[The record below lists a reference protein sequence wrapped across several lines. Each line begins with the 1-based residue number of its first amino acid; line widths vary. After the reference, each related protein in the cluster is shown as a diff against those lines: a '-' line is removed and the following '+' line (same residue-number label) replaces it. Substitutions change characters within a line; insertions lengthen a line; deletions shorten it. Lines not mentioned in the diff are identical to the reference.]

1 MSCYWDFLTSFDSLV
16 LHACGLDHRQSNIA
30 FMIYMVIIMHELH
43 AWTIMNSMH
52 GNGWHSWFMVLQHFW
67 FLALLFVCVFWALPL
82 VYESRDSSCRHCH
95 ASHGYRQV
103 WCNIGR
109 WDRGLI
115 MAIWKAESLW
125 MSFAAL
131 FQERLA
137 RIRELK
143 ANLLSEPSTRVENT
157 FLAEAV
163 PGEEL
168 SVCYMIKSILGHAW
182 FASDSAS
189 PICGN

>member
-1 MSCYWDFLTSFDSLV
+1 
-16 LHACGLDHRQSNIA
+16 
-30 FMIYMVIIMHELH
+30 
-43 AWTIMNSMH
+43 
-52 GNGWHSWFMVLQHFW
+52 
-67 FLALLFVCVFWALPL
+67 
-82 VYESRDSSCRHCH
+82 
-95 ASHGYRQV
+95 
-103 WCNIGR
+103 
-109 WDRGLI
+109 
-115 MAIWKAESLW
+115 

-168 SVCYMIKSILGHAW
+168 SVCCMIKSILGHAW

-189 PICGN
+189 PIYGN